1 MSPALRISVADDE
14 TDMREYFQEMLPLM
28 GHEVVS
34 VAADGQELVDQ
45 CETARPDLVIADI
58 KMPELDGI
66 EAGMEINRRHA
77 IPVILVSAYHEVELL
92 QRAEASHI
100 LAYLVKPVKRPDL
113 ETAISIAMRRFGQF
127 QALQKEASELRQA
140 LEERK
145 LIEHA
150 KGVIIRHA
158 HLDEPAAFRRMQQL
172 ASANNKKLVEIARI
186 VLIGAEALSP
196 VIPK

>member
-45 CETARPDLVIADI
+45 CESARPDLVIADI

-92 QRAEASHI
+92 ERAEASHI
-100 LAYLVKPVKRPDL
+100 LAYLVKP
-113 ETAISIAMRRFGQF
+113 G
-127 QALQKEASELRQA
+127 
-140 LEERK
+140 
-145 LIEHA
+145 
-150 KGVIIRHA
+150 
-158 HLDEPAAFRRMQQL
+158 
-172 ASANNKKLVEIARI
+172 
-186 VLIGAEALSP
+186 
-196 VIPK
+196 